1 MQEPGNATDQSPAI
15 PADERSQ
22 EGSREGIYC
31 VFDFLHL
38 ADAIDLKLLA
48 SALRPLVGAD
58 FEFQRDQ
65 FVECM
70 VARWDWSEVIISQPL
85 ENALPEY
92 ECGGELTENNAAVS
106 ITLAVKRATEES
118 GNVGHWQQNYAFSI
132 ATTVAATF
140 GTEVLHSKSWDI
152 DLAKTT
158 FWNRRYRKEPA
169 TLQPEQPVVFA
180 SGWKRTALVT
190 TIESLRPKYDGPLDF
205 MHVVHPR
212 LIVDKRRP
220 FPLMRGLTA
229 DIVAT
234 IQPMCTVLGPIEVP
248 IGSRMLR
255 GELVSIP
262 YAPQEMFEG
271 LSDARDSLLGV
282 LDYAEHRQANFVSL
296 GALIPSIT
304 KQGRLLKQARPSMA
318 ITTGHGFTALTIAQ
332 MVEDIE
338 NEIGAD
344 GVVAVMGAAGSTGR
358 AALRCMFKRKPLR
371 RVLAVELPQQ
381 VSKIPDIPGWNPA
394 VHRLTTLK
402 KEIKE
407 AAIVVC
413 VTNALGGILEADD
426 FGMNTV
432 ILDDAQP
439 ENVDQS
445 LLAIRP
451 DLRVVKCL
459 TRIPGLYCP
468 FEMGLFTAANRD
480 NEVNFTCL
488 AEIILSA
495 AERHPQSC
503 VVGDPTD
510 EQLDYLERAAERH
523 GVSPAEFFSF
533 PSLGAIDLPPRDQG
547 SRKAARSSLWRISW

>member
-1 MQEPGNATDQSPAI
+1 MDEPGKAIDQSPAS
-15 PADERSQ
+15 PADESSQ
-22 EGSREGIYC
+22 EGSRDLIYC
-31 VFDFLHL
+31 LMDFLHL
-38 ADAIDLKLLA
+38 ADEIDLKLLA

-58 FEFQRDQ
+58 FEFQRDE

-70 VARWDWSEVIISQPL
+70 VARWDSREVIIAHPL
-85 ENALPEY
+85 EDALPED
-92 ECGGELTENNAAVS
+92 ECGGELTENNAAVF
-106 ITLAVKRATEES
+106 ITLAVKRAAEKDRD
-118 GNVGHWQQNYAFSI
+118 VGYCQRGYASSI
-132 ATTVAATF
+132 ATTLAATF

-169 TLQPEQPVVFA
+169 ALQPEQPVVFA
-180 SGWKRTALVT
+180 SGWKRIALVT

-205 MHVVHPR
+205 MHVIHPR
-212 LIVDKRRP
+212 AIVDKRRP

-229 DIVAT
+229 DMVAT

-248 IGSRMLR
+248 IGDRMLR

-271 LSDARDSLLGV
+271 LSDARDSLIHV
-282 LDYAEHRQANFVSL
+282 LDYAEHRQAHFVSL
-296 GALIPSIT
+296 GALIPSISR
-304 KQGRLLKQARPSMA
+304 QGRLLKQARPNMA

-338 NEIGAD
+338 DEIGAG

-358 AALRCMFKRKPLR
+358 AALRCMFKRNPSR

-381 VSKIPDIPGWNPA
+381 VSKIPEIPGWNPA

-426 FGMNTV
+426 FRTNAV

-445 LLAIRP
+445 VLAMRP

-459 TRIPGLYCP
+459 TRIPGLHCP

-523 GVSPAEFFSF
+523 GVGPAEFFSF
-533 PSLGAIDLPPRDQG
+533 PSLGAIDLRHRSQE
-547 SRKAARSSLWRISW
+547 SRKAAWST